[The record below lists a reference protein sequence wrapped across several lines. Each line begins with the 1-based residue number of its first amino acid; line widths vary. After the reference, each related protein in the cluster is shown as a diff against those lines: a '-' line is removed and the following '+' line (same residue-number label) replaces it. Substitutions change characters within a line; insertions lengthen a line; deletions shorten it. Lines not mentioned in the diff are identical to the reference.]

1 MRKFPD
7 PAFILRSALAS
18 NNHCMWQPGNFPR
31 NFPGNFHRHI
41 YWYSFLTLLLAGM
54 LTGPAARAEMRCG
67 ESLVERGFTPLEVLA
82 RCGEPQFEM
91 QWSDYRYPGIWLRV
105 DEWSYNLGSNRFRRL
120 LTFENGR
127 LIRIETRDKPKLPR
141 I

>member
-7 PAFILRSALAS
+7 PAFIFRSALGG
-18 NNHCMWQPGNFPR
+18 NNHWMRQPKKWQPGNIHKHLDR
-31 NFPGNFHRHI
+31 
-41 YWYSFLTLLLAGM
+41 YSFLTLLIAGM

-67 ESLVERGFTPLEVLA
+67 ESLVERGFTPLEVLE

-127 LIRIETRDKPKLPR
+127 LTRIETRSKPRLPR

>member
-1 MRKFPD
+1 MRQIKKWQFEK
-7 PAFILRSALAS
+7 
-18 NNHCMWQPGNFPR
+18 WQPGSIR
-31 NFPGNFHRHI
+31 KHV
-41 YWYSFLTLLLAGM
+41 YSYSFLILLLAGM

-67 ESLVERGFTPLEVLA
+67 ESLVERGFTPLEVLE

-91 QWSDYRYPGIWLRV
+91 QWFDNRYPGVWLRV

-127 LIRIETRDKPKLPR
+127 LIRIETRNKPKLPR